1 MSGAIRPRRILV
13 HDYAG
18 HPFQVQ
24 LSRELAVRGHTVLH
38 VHSASVQTPQGALAR
53 CVDETDRFG
62 VQAITLSATIEKAAY
77 FRRYWQERR
86 YGAHLARV
94 VRDFRPAVVI
104 SANTPLEAQAR
115 ALRAARHA
123 DARFV
128 FWLQDIQSVG
138 FERTL
143 QTRLGLAGALAARRF
158 GGLERR
164 LLRAS
169 DRVVAIS
176 EDFLA
181 TLAGFGVSPQSTSV
195 IENWASMEELP
206 LRARDNPWAR
216 KHGIVDKFCFLYS
229 GTLGLKHDP
238 ELLVALAD
246 RYRAIHD
253 VAVVVVS
260 EGASADYLARRKA
273 ELCLSNLRVLP
284 FQSYVVLPDVMASAD
299 VLVALLEPAAGVF
312 SVPSKVLSYL
322 CAGRA
327 LLLAVPADNLAARIV
342 RRSASGAV
350 TDPDDRDAFLR
361 AAECLR
367 ANPDIRAAMATN
379 AIKYAMQTF
388 DIGAVGDRFEALLES
403 MDSRSGE

>member
-1 MSGAIRPRRILV
+1 MTGAIRPRRILV

-18 HPFQVQ
+18 HPFQIQ
-24 LSRELAVRGHTVLH
+24 ISRELAARGHTVLH
-38 VHSASVQTPQGALAR
+38 VHSASVQTPQGALTRRAN
-53 CVDETDRFG
+53 ETDRFG

-86 YGAHLARV
+86 YGAHLARAI
-94 VRDFRPAVVI
+94 RDFRPAVVI

-115 ALRAARHA
+115 ALRAARRA

-158 GGLERR
+158 GRLERA
-164 LLRAS
+164 LLCAS
-169 DRVVAIS
+169 DHVVAIS
-176 EDFLA
+176 DDFLEI
-181 TLAGFGVSPQSTSV
+181 LAGFGVPRQSTTV
-195 IENWASMEELP
+195 IENWASMAELP

-216 KHGIVDKFCFLYS
+216 EQGIADKFCFLYS

-260 EGASADYLARRKA
+260 EGAGADYLARRKT
-273 ELCLSNLRVLP
+273 ELGLSNLRVLP
-284 FQSYVVLPDVMASAD
+284 FQPYVALPDVMASAD
-299 VLVALLEPAAGVF
+299 VLVALLERAAGVF

-327 LLLAVPADNLAARIV
+327 MLLAVPADNLAAKIV
-342 RRSASGAV
+342 RRSAAGAV

-361 AAECLR
+361 AAERLR
-367 ANPDIRAAMATN
+367 AGPEIRAAMASN
-379 AIKYAMQTF
+379 AIKYAMQMF
-388 DIGAVGDRFEALLES
+388 DIGAIGDRFEALLES
-403 MDSRSGE
+403 MDTRSGG